1 MIFDTDVLIWA
12 TRGNA
17 RAAAWIDADA
27 ERAVSIVTVMELLQ
41 GARSKAEMKI
51 LRQAFHAIGFRV
63 YPLTEAVSGSAMG
76 LVEEYALSTGL
87 QVADALIAATAIAAG
102 ETLVTTNEKHF
113 RAIRNLTLK
122 TFRVS

>member
-17 RAAAWIDADA
+17 RAAAWVDADA

-41 GARSKAEMKI
+41 GARSRAEMKI
-51 LRQAFHAIGFRV
+51 LRQALHAIGFRV
-63 YPLTEAVSGSAMG
+63 CPLTEAVSASAVG
-76 LVEEYALSTGL
+76 LIEEHALSSGL
-87 QVADALIAATAIAAG
+87 QVADAFVAATAIATG
-102 ETLVTTNEKHF
+102 ETLVTANEKHF

-122 TFRVS
+122 IFRVQ